1 MKRIVKFTAV
11 LMTIFVFLFPKSI
24 YAATSSDIV
33 LDGYFDDWAN
43 KPSTII
49 KYGWQNPG
57 QYSTVKWYCDNEN
70 LYLYIK
76 MGEVGYSSMSNNMIE
91 YWIDGAQMPDIQLSL
106 DTPSKGRTSIYNYS
120 YDYRPFSTDGYIV
133 RGGTNGIKGDQAEFR
148 IPLALFEKSSKNQM
162 LDLKM
167 RFPDLGDQYIEFQ
180 VGSTK
185 PYLGIAVSSVAAAS
199 GFIIYKRRKRRV
211 LA

>member
-1 MKRIVKFTAV
+1 MKKIVKPIVV
-11 LMTIFVFLFPKSI
+11 LMTIFVFLFPKSV
-24 YAATSSDIV
+24 YAATGSEIV
-33 LDGYFDDWAN
+33 LDGYFDDWVN
-43 KPSTII
+43 KPSTTI

-106 DTPSKGRTSIYNYS
+106 DTPAKGRTSIYNYS
-120 YDYRPFSTDGYIV
+120 YDYRPFSADGYIV

-148 IPLALFEKSSKNQM
+148 IPLTLFQKSSKNQM

-185 PYLGIAVSSVAAAS
+185 PYLGIAVSGIAAAS